1 MSGRPRRALVVVVA
15 LLALPTFARA
25 AGAATCAPN
34 AAVAATGPRLG
45 ALDPEWR
52 LAFIDG
58 ELARSA
64 HNARVWKWGW
74 SIALG
79 VGAVANLAPLI
90 WVPPDERVDWYTGA
104 FTNTVGIVPLVIA
117 PLDVIG
123 DSRELQARL
132 AARGSTDVCTLLAD
146 AETRLV
152 RDAQNQADG
161 RRWWLHVANFAL
173 NAGVGL
179 FLGVGFHHWGAGL
192 FQFASGAVI
201 GEIIIFTQP
210 TGAIRAAE
218 AYDRGDLS
226 VAAAPTPSWGWAYAA
241 TF

>member
-1 MSGRPRRALVVVVA
+1 
-15 LLALPTFARA
+15 
-25 AGAATCAPN
+25 
-34 AAVAATGPRLG
+34 VAATGPRLG
-45 ALDPEWR
+45 ALDPELR
-52 LAFIDG
+52 LRFIDA

-64 HNARVWKWGW
+64 RHAKVWTWGW
-74 SIALG
+74 GIALG
-79 VGAVANLAPLI
+79 VGAVANLAPLL
-90 WVPPDERVDWYTGA
+90 WVPADERVDWYTGA

-117 PLDVIG
+117 PLNVVG

-132 AARGSTDVCTLLAD
+132 AARDGTDVCALLAD

-152 RDAQNQADG
+152 RDALNQADG

-179 FLGVGFHHWGAGL
+179 FLGVGFSHWRNGL

-210 TGAIRAAE
+210 TGAIDSLQR
-218 AYDRGDLS
+218 YRDGDLDGG
-226 VAAAPTPSWGWAYAA
+226 AAPPKTLSFSAS
-241 TF
+241 F